1 MRLEKRARAFAAELL
16 LPREAAAQV
25 IQKTQSLEESITQLS
40 NTYRVSEKL
49 VTLQIKNSSIYHQL
63 SQEEQQVLA
72 HKGRV

>member
-16 LPREAAAQV
+16 LPREAAAQL
-25 IQKTQSLEESITQLS
+25 IQKAQSLEESITQLS